1 MCKSA
6 IIFISLLLIGASISA
21 QAPDVMWERTFGN
34 TDADVAYWVEET
46 SDSGF
51 VMIGYSFKVS
61 GYPYERDMYV
71 VRTDRFGN
79 EIWTNTYGGDKDDI
93 GTSIMQLE
101 DDGFIFCGFSAS
113 YVEGYQQ
120 VRVVRTD
127 EDGIESWSRNYE
139 YDRTSSTYAMCRTLD
154 GNFMMACMGPDDGVV
169 ILKIGQDGAVL
180 NEYTIDDISQGFY
193 GITATAD
200 GGAIITGGGTQLF
213 LMKVYSSGL
222 RDWSK
227 PYGALSNGRSVI
239 QLADGGYAAF
249 GWKEYSLLDKEFWL
263 LRVDEDGEVLWDK
276 HYGNKYR
283 DEGYCVSQT
292 LDGGFIMTGFMF
304 PESGDEGKQI
314 WVVRTDSEGNTIW
327 TKTIGGDHSEDA
339 YCIQPTSDSGYV
351 IAGSTNSKEDDIG
364 DMYLIKL
371 AKDPALTTDVN
382 DDSGELPM
390 DFKLAQNHPNP
401 FNPATTIEFELP
413 RRSFVSLNIY
423 NLLGQRVAQLID
435 GKFPAGKHRIEWDGI
450 MTDGGQAPSGVYFYR
465 IAVDGRAESKKMLL
479 LK

>member
-1 MCKSA
+1 MCKFA
-6 IIFISLLLIGASISA
+6 FIFFSLLLVGASLSA
-21 QAPDVMWERTFGN
+21 QAPDIMWDKTFGDV
-34 TDADVAYWVEET
+34 DADGAYWVEET

-51 VMIGYSFKVS
+51 VMIGSSFNIH

-71 VRTDRFGN
+71 VRTDRYGN
-79 EIWTNTYGGDKDDI
+79 DVWTNKYGGDKDDI
-93 GTSIMQLE
+93 GTCIMQLD
-101 DDGFIFCGFSAS
+101 DDGFIFCGSSAS

-127 EDGIESWSRNYE
+127 EFGAEAWSENYE
-139 YDRTSSTYAMCRTLD
+139 YDRTSNTNAMCQTLD
-154 GNFMMACMGPDDGVV
+154 GNFMMACMGPDDGVY
-169 ILKIGQDGAVL
+169 ILKIDQDGVVL
-180 NEYTIDDISQGFY
+180 NEYLIDDISQGFY

-213 LMKVYSSGL
+213 LMKVNSSGL
-222 RDWSK
+222 RTWSK
-227 PYGALSNGRSVI
+227 PYGTLSNGRSVI
-239 QLADGGYAAF
+239 QLADGGYAVC

-276 HYGNKYR
+276 HYGNQYR
-283 DEGYCVSQT
+283 DEGYCIRQT

-304 PESGDEGKQI
+304 PESGDERTQI

-327 TKTIGGDHSEDA
+327 TKTVGGDGGEYA

-351 IAGSTNSKEDDIG
+351 IAGRTDSKGSGSD
-364 DMYLIKL
+364 DMYLVKL
-371 AKDPALTTDVN
+371 DKDPALTTDV
-382 DDSGELPM
+382 DEYSGELPQE
-390 DFKLAQNHPNP
+390 FKLVQNHPNP

-413 RRSFVSLNIY
+413 RRSPVSLNIY
-423 NLLGQRVAQLID
+423 NLLGQQVAQLID
-435 GKFPAGKHRIEWDGI
+435 REYPAGKHQIKWDGT
-450 MTDGGQAPSGVYFYR
+450 MSDGGQAPSGVYFYR